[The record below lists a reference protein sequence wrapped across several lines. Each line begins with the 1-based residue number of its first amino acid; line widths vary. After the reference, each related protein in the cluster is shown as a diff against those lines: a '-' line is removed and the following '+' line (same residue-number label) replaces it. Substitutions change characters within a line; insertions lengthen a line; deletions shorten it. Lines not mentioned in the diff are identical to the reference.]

1 MSYSLTRTSMAL
13 DSGTL
18 GALQTLSQK
27 WQISKSEV
35 MRRAVQKMKEEAER
49 EEQRQSP
56 LEALAWL
63 QNGGGISL
71 EEATKLREEIAAE
84 RVAKRYWWDE

>member
-18 GALQTLSQK
+18 GALQSLAQK

-35 MRRAVQKMKEEAER
+35 MRRAVQKMNDETER
-49 EEQRQSP
+49 EEQRPSP
-56 LEALAWL
+56 IAALAWL
-63 QNGGGISL
+63 QNGGGIST
-71 EEATKLREEIAAE
+71 EEANRLREEVAAE
-84 RVAKRYWWDE
+84 RNSRRYWWEE